1 MKGFTQ
7 LALLAASATLGQA
20 AFREGCADAPWDS
33 DTDFFLTKFE
43 KGPSNPFFAQYNKTY
58 VTIRNRQHRYVVLYC
73 SKDPPPTSIVGESA
87 LVIKAPVKNVAALDG
102 FSQNLIE
109 MLGMSTSIKRTGVY
123 SDVTSSCIR
132 GNMKDNITF
141 DDDEWD
147 KAPEVDVTF
156 YGDTA
161 KPDSKKVLIY
171 NVGNYAPLAQLGYI
185 KFVSM
190 FFGMEELGQK
200 IYDEIAANYRCAAA
214 QVQQAIEDGT
224 YPTGA
229 FISPIRKDGDKFTVF
244 QSPWW
249 STILSDAGS
258 ALVNVSADGEASGKG
273 NPTKPEL
280 VTIDAN
286 SQGNNFAE
294 KSWAIIDTTQYDQL
308 PGKSAPKTLPE
319 STRITA
325 DTYTSRSGA
334 SSASYAV
341 KNNNVWLTDKAA
353 NRNRRHNFFD
363 RGSAR
368 PDQVIRDII
377 SIVSPSFL
385 PEYTNM
391 FIRSVSK
398 PDDMIALRRFTHTC
412 AQKGKE
418 LETLNLTKCDAPA
431 WLTGYHDSG
440 LKPNAYRSV
449 DQADSLALRA
459 SSSGLSGGQ
468 KAGIAVGSVVGFLLI
483 AAAAGFGIYK
493 CRRSRADDKNAK
505 KREMD
510 QVEKGSVSSRSTHK

>member
-43 KGPSNPFFAQYNKTY
+43 KSPTNPFLAEYNKTY
-58 VTIRNRQHRYVVLYC
+58 VTIKNRQSRYVVLYC
-73 SKDPPPTSIVGESA
+73 SKEPPPTSIVGESS
-87 LVIKAPVKNVAALDG
+87 LFVKAPVKNVAALDG

-109 MLGMSTSIKRTGVY
+109 MLGMSTSLKRTGVY

-161 KPDSKKVLIY
+161 TSDNKKVLIY

-190 FFGMEELGQK
+190 FFGLEELGEK
-200 IYDEIAANYRCAAA
+200 LYDEISANYRCAAA
-214 QVQQAIEDGT
+214 QVQQAIMAGT

-229 FISPIRKDGDKFTVF
+229 LISPIRKDGDKFTVF
-244 QSPWW
+244 QSAWW
-249 STILSDAGS
+249 NSILSDAGS
-258 ALVNVSADGEASGKG
+258 ALVNVSADGQASETG
-273 NPTKPEL
+273 NPTKPGL

-286 SQGNNFAE
+286 SAGNNFARN
-294 KSWAIIDTTQYDQL
+294 SWAIIDTTQYDQL
-308 PGKSAPKTLPE
+308 PGKQAPKTLPE

-341 KNNNVWLTDKAA
+341 KKNNVWLTDKAA

-385 PEYTNM
+385 PDYSNM

-398 PDDMIALRRFTHTC
+398 PDDEIALRRFTNTC
-412 AQKGKE
+412 AEKGKE

-431 WLTGYHDSG
+431 WVAGYHDSG
-440 LKPNAYRSV
+440 LKPNAYRSA
-449 DQADSLALRA
+449 DQAESLALRA
-459 SSSGLSGGQ
+459 GGSGLSGGQ
-468 KAGIAVGSVVGFLLI
+468 KAGIAVGSVVGFLLL

-493 CRRSRADDKNAK
+493 CRRARAGDKNAK
-505 KREMD
+505 RSEMD
-510 QVEKGSVSSRSTHK
+510 QVEKGSVSSRSTH